1 MGSTFLPLPLTGL
14 LPILTKWDQ
23 TTYLKW
29 RAMAVDAAQEYGFRD
44 YLVFS
49 MEKPETE
56 ALALEHGEAKAYKA
70 KRLFNFYLHDD
81 MKSNWIQQYDSLNG
95 REILHALDGYFGTRG
110 ILPLVNAVRDIE
122 ILIGKVRSIPPLEYA
137 TRLRNLNDK
146 LKIHGCEMPPILL
159 SGFMAS
165 AGQFHS
171 ESWFTRI
178 RHLTDDVPK
187 EQWPTVDKILSSID
201 TEVNQPKPHS
211 EPVALATVTKTQ
223 SKSKKKAKKDKCK
236 RHPWAKHTDDEC
248 RANPK
253 NKDHNTTNGNKNSS
267 SGPRVVNFAAAN
279 CTVAMNN
286 IEEGDPAHPDLW
298 IVDSGASFH
307 MTADRSL
314 LFDYKRIESS
324 PIQGSGAILR
334 CVGKGT
340 IRINTRSPDGNK
352 VTLVLPDVRHVLNLP
367 RNLLS
372 TSQLW
377 QHGVHFDQRVP
388 ALIGPNSDEELA
400 IVRPLHGVYHLLGF
414 AEPVPT
420 DQISPLALA
429 TVARNRPQPKPTS
442 TPADLSLWHRRLGHI
457 NPANVK
463 KTAAHVLGL
472 ELANLDM
479 SSGDKCVPCWTAN
492 PSHHS
497 HHERPE
503 TRTKRLGDRVHAD
516 LIGPV
521 YPESPEGYKY
531 VLMVVDD
538 ATRYKWVEFLKSKQA
553 DEVLQKMLNI
563 LRTRFDA
570 KIRAFHV
577 DGGTEFTSVLRLL
590 EDQGTEVRVTPP
602 YSPSSNGLAERWNGI
617 ITGRA
622 RAMMHDS
629 GLPHYFWPHAFRSA
643 VHVSNRLACSSNPG
657 NMTPYEAIYGSRPS
671 VAHFVAFGSAAYV
684 LTPEPTRVKSHKI
697 AARIDEGIFIG
708 YQGETI
714 YRVYLTDKKRIVSS
728 RSVRFD
734 ENIRPTLPDA
744 PYEAA
749 NDSEDE
755 FPPSTSQSQG
765 GTLPGAASLQ
775 AFPSTPPLQELASR
789 ATTPAIGLH
798 LLPLVTSNN
807 MHTTS
812 HAPAPFP
819 PAAPASTHVPA
830 STVSAPTDA
839 PVATVTT
846 LPQPTTDS
854 AMMDNEV
861 LDSIHESQPTHP
873 ERRATRFRR
882 TKEELELGLSREE
895 ARRNRLT
902 RNTRNTQKAV
912 TRAVQAVQQFTN
924 ASQNAER
931 LVFTA
936 KELLDITTNAARM
949 ALGANEGAT
958 QAAQAAIEAHRRAHD
973 LANEAN
979 TSADAANHLANAASH
994 SANAASQSANE
1005 AVVAAISAANRPP
1018 PLYHLVEDEVES
1030 IASEVIDPRLRQ
1042 IEYEPE
1048 DLSRALVSHPP
1059 QELVLHNQSAEGDV
1073 EMNEDDP
1080 YYYALHTMAADPS
1093 TFRQAMRT
1101 SHAFQWQ
1108 QACDEEM
1115 NVHHSIPTFSLV
1127 PKPKG
1132 VPILPSRWVFKTK
1145 SVDGK
1150 VIRYKARWVACGNF
1164 QDPTEYETFSAVA
1177 SATSLRSVLALAA
1190 INHWCVFQADVN
1202 TAFLHGQLLP
1212 EEHIFIRM
1220 PDGYRSNDSSGHEL
1234 VGKLCRALYG
1244 LRHAPRRWFEALEKL
1259 LFSLGFH
1266 SLDADPC
1273 IFLTAGCIIMIH
1285 VDDMLVIG
1293 PDPVRL
1299 RHLYEQIHAVY
1310 PMKGLDP
1317 VSNYLGIHFSVEPG
1331 QINLVQT
1338 QYIADL
1344 MDRFQMSHLPAKAR
1358 AVPMTGTTFRNIS
1371 SPALNSPA
1379 LNSEDTAL
1387 YLQMVGS
1394 LQWLSCMTRPDITF
1408 ATSYL
1413 ARYSHR
1419 ATTAHL
1425 EAAKGVLRYLRS
1437 TPTRGICYSAS
1448 ANQGLE
1454 AYTDAAFGDHL
1465 DRKSTSGYLFKLAG
1479 SPISWRAVKQSIQA
1493 GSTADAEYLAATIAA
1508 KEARYIRRLL
1518 ADLPQSR
1525 NESDLQRP
1533 LTLFC
1538 DSTNAIANMSR
1549 PSINKRTLHLDS
1561 AYHFIH
1567 EAVQSG
1573 WIKPTHVSTENMAA
1587 DGLTKALD
1595 NQKYVI
1601 FVRLL
1606 GLMD

>member
-56 ALALEHGEAKAYKA
+56 ALALEH
-70 KRLFNFYLHDD
+70 
-81 MKSNWIQQYDSLNG
+81 
-95 REILHALDGYFGTRG
+95 
-110 ILPLVNAVRDIE
+110 VNAVRDIE

-178 RHLTDDVPK
+178 RHLTEDVPK

-253 NKDHNTTNGNKNSS
+253 NKDHNTTNGNNNSS

-279 CTVAMNN
+279 CTVAMTN

-388 ALIGPNSDEELA
+388 ALIGPNSDQELA

-420 DQISPLALA
+420 DQLSSLALA
-429 TVARNRPQPKPTS
+429 TIARNRPQPKPTS
-442 TPADLSLWHRRLGHI
+442 APADLSLWHRRLGHI

-492 PSHHS
+492 PSHYS

-629 GLPHYFWPHAFRSA
+629 GLPHYFCPHAFRSA

-657 NMTPYEAIYGSRPS
+657 NMTPYEAIY
-671 VAHFVAFGSAAYV
+671 
-684 LTPEPTRVKSHKI
+684 
-697 AARIDEGIFIG
+697 G

-775 AFPSTPPLQELASR
+775 ASPSTPPLQELASR

-798 LLPLVTSNN
+798 LLPLVMSNN

-846 LPQPTTDS
+846 LSQPTTDS

-979 TSADAANHLANAASH
+979 TSADAANYLANAASY

-1018 PLYHLVEDEVES
+1018 PLYNLVEDEVES

-1101 SHAFQWQ
+1101 SHASQWQ

-1115 NVHHSIPTFSLV
+1115 KVHHSIPTFSLV

-1164 QDPTEYETFSAVA
+1164 
-1177 SATSLRSVLALAA
+1177 
-1190 INHWCVFQADVN
+1190 
-1202 TAFLHGQLLP
+1202 
-1212 EEHIFIRM
+1212 
-1220 PDGYRSNDSSGHEL
+1220 
-1234 VGKLCRALYG
+1234 
-1244 LRHAPRRWFEALEKL
+1244 
-1259 LFSLGFH
+1259 
-1266 SLDADPC
+1266 
-1273 IFLTAGCIIMIH
+1273 
-1285 VDDMLVIG
+1285 
-1293 PDPVRL
+1293 
-1299 RHLYEQIHAVY
+1299 
-1310 PMKGLDP
+1310 
-1317 VSNYLGIHFSVEPG
+1317 
-1331 QINLVQT
+1331 
-1338 QYIADL
+1338 
-1344 MDRFQMSHLPAKAR
+1344 
-1358 AVPMTGTTFRNIS
+1358 
-1371 SPALNSPA
+1371 
-1379 LNSEDTAL
+1379 
-1387 YLQMVGS
+1387 
-1394 LQWLSCMTRPDITF
+1394 
-1408 ATSYL
+1408 
-1413 ARYSHR
+1413 
-1419 ATTAHL
+1419 
-1425 EAAKGVLRYLRS
+1425 
-1437 TPTRGICYSAS
+1437 
-1448 ANQGLE
+1448 
-1454 AYTDAAFGDHL
+1454 
-1465 DRKSTSGYLFKLAG
+1465 
-1479 SPISWRAVKQSIQA
+1479 
-1493 GSTADAEYLAATIAA
+1493 
-1508 KEARYIRRLL
+1508 
-1518 ADLPQSR
+1518 
-1525 NESDLQRP
+1525 
-1533 LTLFC
+1533 
-1538 DSTNAIANMSR
+1538 
-1549 PSINKRTLHLDS
+1549 
-1561 AYHFIH
+1561 
-1567 EAVQSG
+1567 
-1573 WIKPTHVSTENMAA
+1573 
-1587 DGLTKALD
+1587 
-1595 NQKYVI
+1595 
-1601 FVRLL
+1601 
-1606 GLMD
+1606 